1 MEKRLYELKINEAL
15 EHVMPPLQEMELTLL
30 TQSLLTE
37 GCRDSLVIW
46 KETGEL
52 VDGHNRY
59 RICQEN
65 NIPFKYIDM
74 SFEDETAAKHW
85 IIKNQLSRRNVPPF
99 VRCELVLPLEEELK
113 AEAKK
118 RQIRKPTDSVVP
130 TLALQNNGKTRDE
143 LAQMAGVSH
152 GTMDKARKL
161 AESADEE
168 TKEKLRSGNLSIHR
182 AFTNL
187 KKKPD
192 EPVENKTDELIP
204 GHTVEQ
210 ILGSEKMG
218 YKRPSDDVYNIP
230 PIKAYGMMPAENMV
244 LRGRAEMAQAKGALR
259 KEMENHIDSVS
270 DILRKMTRA
279 SINEENIATLRQI
292 ITAGNNQIEDLL
304 NEMMEGYEDEEKE

>member
-1 MEKRLYELKINEAL
+1 
-15 EHVMPPLQEMELTLL
+15 
-30 TQSLLTE
+30 
-37 GCRDSLVIW
+37 
-46 KETGEL
+46 
-52 VDGHNRY
+52 
-59 RICQEN
+59 
-65 NIPFKYIDM
+65 
-74 SFEDETAAKHW
+74 
-85 IIKNQLSRRNVPPF
+85 
-99 VRCELVLPLEEELK
+99 
-113 AEAKK
+113 
-118 RQIRKPTDSVVP
+118 
-130 TLALQNNGKTRDE
+130 
-143 LAQMAGVSH
+143 MAGVSH

-244 LRGRAEMAQAKGALR
+244 LRGRAEMAQAKGSLQ
-259 KEMENHIDSVS
+259 KEMENHINSVL

-304 NEMMEGYEDEEKE
+304 KEMMEGYGDEEKE